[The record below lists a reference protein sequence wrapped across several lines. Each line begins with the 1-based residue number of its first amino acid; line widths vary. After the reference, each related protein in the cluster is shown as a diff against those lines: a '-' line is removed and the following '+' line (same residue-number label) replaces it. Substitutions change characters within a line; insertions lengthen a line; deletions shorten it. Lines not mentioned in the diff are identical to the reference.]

1 MNLEYVSKSL
11 SQKQGMRKVWPRS
24 TGWTSIVGVAGI
36 LAEFAMRVD
45 VSGQNVLVDE
55 AIGVAL

>member
-1 MNLEYVSKSL
+1 
-11 SQKQGMRKVWPRS
+11 MRKVWPRS
-24 TGWTSIVGVAGI
+24 TGWASIVGVADV

-55 AIGVAL
+55 AKGVAL

>member
-1 MNLEYVSKSL
+1 MSL